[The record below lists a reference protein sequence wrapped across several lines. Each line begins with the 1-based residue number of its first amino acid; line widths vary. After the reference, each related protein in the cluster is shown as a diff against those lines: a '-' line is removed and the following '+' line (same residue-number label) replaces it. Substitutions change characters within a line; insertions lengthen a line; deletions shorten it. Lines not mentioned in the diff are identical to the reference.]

1 MYQLNITV
9 QKRNGN
15 IVPYEFER
23 IQTAIMK
30 ALIST
35 EEIPYNQMALIAGR
49 AATLTE
55 RTLLMTHS
63 QEEQILATVEEIQDI
78 VEETLMSMEL
88 PKTAKAYILYR
99 KQHERARNN
108 RDADA
113 SLNQLLQAP
122 SCTIS

>member
-35 EEIPYNQMALIAGR
+35 EEVPYNQMALIAGR

-63 QEEQILATVEEIQDI
+63 Q
-78 VEETLMSMEL
+78 
-88 PKTAKAYILYR
+88 
-99 KQHERARNN
+99 
-108 RDADA
+108 
-113 SLNQLLQAP
+113 
-122 SCTIS
+122 